1 MLLVNT
7 AVYGISCIF
16 LICVWFIS
24 CGDQLFAL
32 LPTCARCANKFIRL
46 KWFHDARWVITL
58 KLIFC
63 CFSISGYWFV
73 SRSFFSILL
82 TFYSCVL
89 PPLVFLYGVCLCFG
103 LSILFPQVGFVHS
116 LLFYP
121 IELFSIFRI
130 DCLIN
135 GWAFTLPCW
144 SSFVQELTSHVA
156 LAIQTKRLG
165 FKILLNFE
173 NQQGLVL
180 VIHFN
185 YQFLISSTWETHRSI
200 LSDGFSR
207 YSFGYIRSE
216 ECT

>member
-7 AVYGISCIF
+7 AVYGISRIF

-24 CGDQLFAL
+24 CGNQLFAL

-89 PPLVFLYGVCLCFG
+89 PPLVFLYGVYALVWVSCSPELELFILCCFTQLNCFQSLELIG
-103 LSILFPQVGFVHS
+103 WSMAGHLLYHVED
-116 LLFYP
+116 LLFK
-121 IELFSIFRI
+121 SSRVMWRWQFRPS
-130 DCLIN
+130 DWALKFCWTLRIN
-135 GWAFTLPCW
+135 M
-144 SSFVQELTSHVA
+144 
-156 LAIQTKRLG
+156 I
-165 FKILLNFE
+165 
-173 NQQGLVL
+173 
-180 VIHFN
+180 
-185 YQFLISSTWETHRSI
+185 
-200 LSDGFSR
+200 
-207 YSFGYIRSE
+207 
-216 ECT
+216 